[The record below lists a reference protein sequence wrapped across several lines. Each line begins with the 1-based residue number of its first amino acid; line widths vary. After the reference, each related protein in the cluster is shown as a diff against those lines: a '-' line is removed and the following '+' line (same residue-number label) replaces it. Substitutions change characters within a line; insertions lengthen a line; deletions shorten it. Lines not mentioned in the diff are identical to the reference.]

1 MFFQMLIQG
10 PKLESR
16 QLTLSRLVDIGTEL
30 AVMGLTVSRL
40 QGEIN
45 KGNSQNFKTVN
56 YWLHSTILRIDS
68 LFKEISSNSD
78 KEARELAKELMDNA
92 ETLPEVDISHLK
104 PLKREFGKDLT
115 SGKISK
121 RERELYTEVEPNQPS
136 NVAK

>member
-30 AVMGLTVSRL
+30 AVMGLTVSRV
-40 QGEIN
+40 QGELN
-45 KGNSQNFKTVN
+45 QGSKKNFKTVN
-56 YWLHSTILRIDS
+56 YWLHSTLLRVDG

-78 KEARELAKELMDNA
+78 KQARELAKELMANA
-92 ETLPEVDISHLK
+92 ELLPEVDNSHLE

-115 SGKISK
+115 SGKLAK
-121 RERELYTEVEPNQPS
+121 RERELLTDFDDTNSS